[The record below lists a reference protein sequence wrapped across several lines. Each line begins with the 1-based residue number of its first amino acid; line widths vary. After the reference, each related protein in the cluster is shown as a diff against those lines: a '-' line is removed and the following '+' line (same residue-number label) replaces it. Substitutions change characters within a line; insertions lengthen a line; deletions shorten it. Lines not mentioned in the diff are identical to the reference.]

1 MLFCIVLD
9 VAKGGIQK
17 VLLLLLGCAV
27 QCDKK
32 EQFIGKLKELDVE
45 TQYAIAGYIQEVSS
59 HSVCRTL
66 APEWCYKRSIFNH
79 LKLWLAVARHNS
91 KWLKTS

>member
-1 MLFCIVLD
+1 M
-9 VAKGGIQK
+9 AKGGIQK

-45 TQYAIAGYIQEVSS
+45 TQYAIAGYIQEVSD
-59 HSVCRTL
+59 HNVCRTL
-66 APEWCYKRSIFNH
+66 RTFNFQPFEV
-79 LKLWLAVARHNS
+79 VARGSETQLQMVENFVIMALDS
-91 KWLKTS
+91 RTY